1 MKHILRSVLLLLA
14 ALALHAEAAGQ
25 AEKLQA
31 PDLEYGDLSELR
43 GNRVFV
49 NSENLA
55 SRDRILREIV
65 KYPRLRVVGR
75 AQDADVILLFGSALA
90 SGGSE
95 WGNYLDAANG
105 INNDRVDAVAFA
117 MVNEPAPHARVLW
130 VSTAHRASISTAQA
144 LELYPFHDG
153 LRSRIIK
160 LLISGFFVSRRPAV
174 PLGQVPEVKAARA
187 FVNALRQVQ
196 GGVR

>member
-1 MKHILRSVLLLLA
+1 MKHIFCTVMLLVA
-14 ALALHAEAAGQ
+14 TLALQAEAACQ

-31 PDLEYGDLSELR
+31 PDVEYGDLSELR

-49 NSENLA
+49 NAENLV

-65 KYPRLRVVGR
+65 KYPALRVVGR

-95 WGNYLDAANG
+95 WGSYIDATNG
-105 INNDRVDAVAFA
+105 INADRVDAVAFTI
-117 MVNEPAPHARVLW
+117 VNEPTPRPRVLW
-130 VSTAHRASISTAQA
+130 VSTGRRASISTAQVI
-144 LELYPFHDG
+144 ELYPFRDG

-160 LLISGFFVSRRPAV
+160 LLISGFFFSRRPTV
-174 PLGQVPEVKAARA
+174 PLGRAPEVKAARA
-187 FVNALRQVQ
+187 FVDALRQARR
-196 GGVR
+196 GVR